1 MLGRIV
7 QGVGQSVAAAAG
19 TVAYIAGLVV
29 LVGVT
34 AHALTWILTRRRT
47 VRWVWSYWNALG
59 STMLVAGLAV
69 LGYGWLAFGLQ
80 TSPGS
85 VLVGVGLLLLSA
97 GLWMLIP
104 V

>member
-1 MLGRIV
+1 MLGRV
-7 QGVGQSVAAAAG
+7 FQGFGQSLAAAVG

-29 LVGVT
+29 LVGVS
-34 AHALTWILTRRRT
+34 AHALTWVLTRRRT
-47 VRWVWSYWNALG
+47 VQWVWTYWTALG
-59 STMLVAGLAV
+59 STLLVAGLGV
-69 LGYGWLAFGLQ
+69 LGYGWLTFGLQ

-85 VLVGVGLLLLSA
+85 LLAGLGLVLLSA